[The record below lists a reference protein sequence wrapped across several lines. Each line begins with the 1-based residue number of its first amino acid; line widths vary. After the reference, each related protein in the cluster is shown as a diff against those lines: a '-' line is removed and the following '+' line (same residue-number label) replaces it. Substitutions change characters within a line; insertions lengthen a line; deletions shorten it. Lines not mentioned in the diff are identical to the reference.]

1 VRARV
6 CAAPTDGHI
15 HRFSLLSPHSSVCA
29 LVCAPPRPTVTFI
42 ASLSSL
48 LTQVCARSCVRRP
61 DRRSHSSPLSP
72 LSSLKC
78 VRARVCAAPTDGHI
92 HRLSLLSP
100 HSSVC
105 ALVCVPPRP
114 TVTFIA
120 QYSTVKS
127 VVVLVGLCTSCAT
140 PSTCTTS
147 TEGAEHDANH
157 DTLRTPC
164 HSCDPNDVDYMA
176 VDAKQHDTHPLR
188 SPVRSR
194 GHCIAGTEQTR
205 NSQTTLPQ
213 TSACLRYQVSER
225 VRVIR
230 HTPSEPPCACVHD
243 CDHLGVSM
251 CGKVLTDSA
260 D

>member
-61 DRRSHSSPLSP
+61 DRRSHSSPLSSLLTQVCARSCVRRPDRRSHSSP
-72 LSSLKC
+72 LSSLLTQ
-78 VRARVCAAPTDGHI
+78 VCA
-92 HRLSLLSP
+92 RS
-100 HSSVC
+100 
-105 ALVCVPPRP
+105 CVPPRP